1 MYSAMME
8 APTVAPYNDPYT
20 NRRRTRI
27 YQRPDDNAGKD
38 RDELIGQ
45 TQAIQI
51 KPKLFDGLSVAQI
64 IAGAAAAATSV
75 ALASYIG
82 LAGSIIGAAVSSVVT
97 VVSSQLYRRFLD
109 ASARTLKAA
118 GEKLP
123 QRGSSPVDDSDT
135 AAVTAQL
142 DTASAPHARIAP
154 SKLRARAAAARAAT
168 QRKVIVFSVLIAAVA
183 VAACAAAILLGTS
196 GQGIGE
202 KTEPIFTL
210 PTSAQQAD
218 GTSPADDAGD
228 TARSDDGD
236 GDTTVAEGDAPTDTD
251 TAPDTNAPSA
261 GEQGVADDT
270 DVEQDTDGNAAG
282 AGDAA
287 DTEGAA
293 DTGGTASSDNGSTS
307 GTDTGTSDTGGTEQT
322 ESTDGADA

>member
-1 MYSAMME
+1 MME
-8 APTVAPYNDPYT
+8 APTVAPYNDMYT
-20 NRRRTRI
+20 SRRRTRI
-27 YQRPDDNAGKD
+27 YQHPDDNADRG

-123 QRGSSPVDDSDT
+123 QRGPSPADGAGT

-168 QRKVIVFSVLIAAVA
+168 QRKVIVFSVLVAAVA
-183 VAACAAAILLGTS
+183 VAACAAAILLGTA
-196 GQGIGE
+196 GEGIGE

-210 PTSAQQAD
+210 SSTAQQAGETSTASD
-218 GTSPADDAGD
+218 AEGAAPLDTGGNDTAVAEEDAPIGTDTASGDDASSAGDQGTSSGVDVDQNPNGDATGSDDPTDTADD
-228 TARSDDGD
+228 
-236 GDTTVAEGDAPTDTD
+236 EGDAITP
-251 TAPDTNAPSA
+251 P
-261 GEQGVADDT
+261 
-270 DVEQDTDGNAAG
+270 
-282 AGDAA
+282 
-287 DTEGAA
+287 
-293 DTGGTASSDNGSTS
+293 
-307 GTDTGTSDTGGTEQT
+307 TDTGTSTDTTPGASGTDGVEQT
-322 ESTDGADA
+322 EPKEPTDGETA

>member
-1 MYSAMME
+1 M
-8 APTVAPYNDPYT
+8 APYNDPYT

-27 YQRPDDNAGKD
+27 YQRPGDNTGKD

-123 QRGSSPVDDSDT
+123 QRGSSPADGTGT

-142 DTASAPHARIAP
+142 DTASTPHARIAP

-183 VAACAAAILLGTS
+183 VAACAAAILLGTA

-202 KTEPIFTL
+202 KTEPIFSMPNT
-210 PTSAQQAD
+210 AQHVD
-218 GTSPADDAGD
+218 GTSSADDAGT
-228 TARSDDGD
+228 TARTDDGT
-236 GDTTVAEGDAPTDTD
+236 GDTTETEGDTQTDTD
-251 TAPDTNAPSA
+251 AAPDTDTPIS
-261 GEQGVADDT
+261 GEQGATGDT
-270 DVEQDTDGNAAG
+270 DVDQGTDEDATDAG
-282 AGDAA
+282 GTTDI
-287 DTEGAA
+287 DSTEGA
-293 DTGGTASSDNGSTS
+293 GGGASSDSGSTS
-307 GTDTGTSDTGGTEQT
+307 GTDTGTSDGSGTEHT
-322 ESTDGADA
+322 VPTDGASA